1 MSPCRPSSPGVEG
14 TVAVACYA
22 ISTSACGVDEL
33 QARLGG
39 NLPKYSTLKRGNC
52 AEPTYLFLVDQ
63 LINVEVICAE
73 FGFDCVQVFEGYLR
87 QKEYSAHYCLD
98 GFGGDL
104 TATNRLISLQPCKK
118 IAVKKWTPWRARW
131 YSAWHWPWSGRRGE
145 WYIGC

>member
-22 ISTSACGVDEL
+22 ISTSACVDEL

-63 LINVEVICAE
+63 LITVEVI
-73 FGFDCVQVFEGYLR
+73 
-87 QKEYSAHYCLD
+87 
-98 GFGGDL
+98 
-104 TATNRLISLQPCKK
+104 
-118 IAVKKWTPWRARW
+118 
-131 YSAWHWPWSGRRGE
+131 
-145 WYIGC
+145 